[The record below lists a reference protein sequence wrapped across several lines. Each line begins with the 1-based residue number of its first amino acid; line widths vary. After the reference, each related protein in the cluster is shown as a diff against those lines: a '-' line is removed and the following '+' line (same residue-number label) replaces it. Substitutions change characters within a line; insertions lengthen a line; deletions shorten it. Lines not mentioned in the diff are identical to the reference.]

1 MDQTHRSA
9 LEELIQAFPE
19 TKIAVIGDLILDQF
33 IWGKVSRIS
42 PEAPVPVVEVT
53 RESEHLGGAANV
65 ALNLVALG
73 ATPLLVGVIGEDS
86 AGELFKA
93 NLEGAG
99 IGAEGL
105 VTDSSRRTTVKTR
118 IIAQHQQVCRTDRE
132 CRSPLSQEVRW
143 SLLEKAREA
152 VQRADAVIISDYAK
166 GVIDPEQ
173 TVQLIR
179 SARELGRFVAVDPK
193 VADYRVYSGASIIT
207 PNKHEAE
214 LASGIVIDGAVSL
227 EKAAQRILA
236 LAQADNLLITRGE
249 DGMSLFEG
257 TQCHHIPT
265 VAREVFDVTGA
276 GDTVIA
282 SLTLGAAAG
291 AALPLAALLANHAA
305 GVVVGKL
312 GTATAS
318 PSEILDSLNG
328 D

>member
-1 MDQTHRSA
+1 MDQAQRSE
-9 LEELIQAFPE
+9 LRHLIQAFPE
-19 TKIAVIGDLILDQF
+19 TKIAIIGDLILDQF

-73 ATPLLVGVIGEDS
+73 AIPLLVGVIGEDP
-86 AGELFKA
+86 AADLFEA
-93 NLEGAG
+93 NLQRAG
-99 IGAEGL
+99 IGGEGL
-105 VTDSSRRTTVKTR
+105 VIDPTRRTTVKTR

-132 CRSPLSQEVRW
+132 CRAPLSSAIRQA
-143 SLLEKAREA
+143 LLQKAREA
-152 VQRADAVIISDYAK
+152 VQQCDAVIISDYAK
-166 GVIDPEQ
+166 GVIDAEH
-173 TVQLIR
+173 TMQLIQ
-179 SARELGRFVAVDPK
+179 SAKDLGRFVAVDPK
-193 VADYRVYSGASIIT
+193 VADYRVYRGASIIT

-214 LASGIVIDGAVSL
+214 LASGISIDGPESL

-257 TQCHHIPT
+257 ARCHHIPT
-265 VAREVFDVTGA
+265 VAREVYDVTGA

-282 SLTLGAAAG
+282 NLTLGVAAG

-318 PSEILDSLNG
+318 PLEILESLNG